1 MMQSV
6 LRVSARGF
14 GRRIAQGAPNGST
27 LIQWPPALASVS
39 LRYLSTAPKEEGSG
53 FAAVDHSYAYESSMQ
68 GLHGQQLA
76 NAALEGE
83 GKDDPDF
90 DPFIEEER
98 EEERLK
104 QLGGMEE
111 AEYVDNTGDEDS
123 EEDDDDGEEVNWKS
137 VYNNDGSL
145 RRKKSEFATLRAGAP
160 AGGMVA
166 IIELAG
172 SQHKVT
178 TDDVL
183 IVNRLSPIDTFKVGS
198 IHKLKDVMLVSS
210 SHLTLVGQPYIAG
223 AEVEVMVE
231 EVTKDAKVI
240 IFKRRRRKN
249 YRKKNGFRRDVT
261 MLRILDI
268 RPPEAYADHAH
279 VERPEPEL

>member
-6 LRVSARGF
+6 VRGSARGF
-14 GRRIAQGAPNGST
+14 GRTIAQRSSIGGSST
-27 LIQWPPALASVS
+27 LMQGHRPPALASVS
-39 LRYLSTAPKEEGSG
+39 LRYLSTARIEGSG
-53 FAAVDHSYAYESSMQ
+53 FAAVDHSEAYEASMK
-68 GLHGQQLA
+68 GLHGKQLA
-76 NAALEGE
+76 LAALEGE
-83 GKDDPDF
+83 GKDDAPF

-98 EEERLK
+98 EEDRLK
-104 QLGGMEE
+104 LLGGMEE
-111 AEYVDNTGDEDS
+111 AEYVD
-123 EEDDDDGEEVNWKS
+123 EESDDDDDEEEGDLKS

-160 AGGMVA
+160 AGGMSA

-172 SQHKVT
+172 SQHKIT

-183 IVNRLSPIDTFKVGS
+183 IVNRLSPIDTFQVGS
-198 IHKLKDVMLVSS
+198 IHTLKDVMLVSS
-210 SHLTLVGQPYIAG
+210 SHLTLVGQPFISG
-223 AEVEVMVE
+223 AEVDVMVE

-261 MLRILDI
+261 MLRVLDI
-268 RPPEAYADHAH
+268 RTPEAYADHEH

>member
-6 LRVSARGF
+6 VRGSARGF
-14 GRRIAQGAPNGST
+14 GRTIAQRSSIGGSSA
-27 LIQWPPALASVS
+27 LMQGPPALASVS
-39 LRYLSTAPKEEGSG
+39 LRYLSAARIEGSG
-53 FAAVDHSYAYESSMQ
+53 FAAVDHSEAYEASMK
-68 GLHGQQLA
+68 GLHGKQLA
-76 NAALEGE
+76 LAALEGE
-83 GKDDPDF
+83 GKDDAPF

-98 EEERLK
+98 EEDRLK
-104 QLGGMEE
+104 LLGGMEE
-111 AEYVDNTGDEDS
+111 AEYVD
-123 EEDDDDGEEVNWKS
+123 EESDDDDDEEEGDLKS

-160 AGGMVA
+160 AGGMSA

-183 IVNRLSPIDTFKVGS
+183 IVNRLSPIDTFQVGS
-198 IHKLKDVMLVSS
+198 IHTLKDVMLVSS
-210 SHLTLVGQPYIAG
+210 SHLTLVGQPFISG
-223 AEVEVMVE
+223 AEVDVMVE

-261 MLRILDI
+261 MLRVLDI
-268 RPPEAYADHAH
+268 RTPEAYADHEH